1 MQIKILTPLCGAI
14 NAKPGDV
21 IDVDNEG
28 LIQSLLS
35 ARYGEEIQVENVE
48 EEKPKAKK
56 RSASKGAV

>member
-21 IDVDNEG
+21 VNADEG
-28 LIQSLLS
+28 LCQSLIT
-35 ARYGEEIQVENVE
+35 AKFAVQVDDEKVE

-56 RSASKGAV
+56 RGANKGAV

>member
-1 MQIKILTPLCGAI
+1 MQMKILTPLCGAI
-14 NAKPGDV
+14 NAKPGDIV
-21 IDVDNEG
+21 DVDNEG

-35 ARYGEEIQVENVE
+35 AKFAEGVEAEKAE